1 MNTLLFITLLI
12 LSVSNAFFNS
22 HMIRNHANSRTLA
35 MQTTPL
41 VSAAGKRFEAKPG
54 SPLGPACA
62 KIGVKVTY
70 SCKKGD
76 CGVCTVSVGGKK
88 MKACVSKVPPAPK
101 LKSLIEKGLITK
113 YEG

>member
-1 MNTLLFITLLI
+1 MNFLSFTMLLI
-12 LSVSNAFFNS
+12 LLVSTTAFFSN
-22 HMIRNHANSRTLA
+22 MIRSHVNSRTLV

-62 KIGVKVTY
+62 KIGVKVSY